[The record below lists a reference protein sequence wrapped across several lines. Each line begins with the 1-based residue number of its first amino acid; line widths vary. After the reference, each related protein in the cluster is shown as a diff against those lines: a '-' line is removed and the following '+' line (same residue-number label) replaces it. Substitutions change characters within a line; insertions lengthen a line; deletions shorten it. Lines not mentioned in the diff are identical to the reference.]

1 MGSELTMATRCPVPR
16 PATKSRVGRFAVVV
30 GSLVLFAV
38 SAPAQTTQAAPYKVI
53 VNASNP
59 VSWVKKSELA
69 AMFLK
74 KADSWPTGALVVP
87 VDQTERAAVRQSF
100 SRDVIGKPPA
110 AVKSYWNQLVFSGRT
125 VPPPEKL
132 TDEEVI
138 LFVKSTPSAVGYI
151 SATTKTKGVKVL
163 TVRS

>member
-1 MGSELTMATRCPVPR
+1 MATGYVTPR
-16 PATKSRVGRFAVVV
+16 PTTASRVGRWAALI
-30 GSLVLFAV
+30 GSLALFAV
-38 SAPAQTTQAAPYKVI
+38 SAPAQSTQPAPYKVI
-53 VNASNP
+53 VN
-59 VSWVKKSELA
+59 KSELA

-87 VDQTERAAVRQSF
+87 VDQAERAPVRQSF

-110 AVKSYWNQLVFSGRT
+110 AVKSYWNQLVYSGRS

-138 LFVKSTPSAVGYI
+138 LFVKNVPSAVGYV

-163 TVRS
+163 VVRS

>member
-1 MGSELTMATRCPVPR
+1 MATRYAPPQPTV
-16 PATKSRVGRFAVVV
+16 ASRIGRWAALI
-30 GSLVLFAV
+30 GSLALFAG
-38 SAPAQTTQAAPYKVI
+38 SAHAQATQLAPYKVI

-59 VSWVKKSELA
+59 VTWVKKSELA

-87 VDQTERAAVRQSF
+87 VDQPERAAVRQSF

-110 AVKSYWNQLVFSGRT
+110 AVKSYWNQLVFSGRS

-132 TDEEVI
+132 TDDEVI
-138 LFVKSTPSAVGYI
+138 NFVKNTPSAVGYI
-151 SATTKTKGVKVL
+151 SATTKSKGVKVL
-163 TVRS
+163 VVRS

>member
-1 MGSELTMATRCPVPR
+1 MATGYVTPR
-16 PATKSRVGRFAVVV
+16 PTTVSRVGRWAALI
-30 GSLVLFAV
+30 GSLALFAV
-38 SAPAQTTQAAPYKVI
+38 SAPAQSTQPAPYKVI
-53 VNASNP
+53 VNNSNP
-59 VSWVKKSELA
+59 VTWVKKSELA

-87 VDQTERAAVRQSF
+87 VDQAERAPVRQSF

-110 AVKSYWNQLVFSGRT
+110 AVKSYWNQLVYSGRS

-138 LFVKSTPSAVGYI
+138 LFVKNVPSAVGYV

-163 TVRS
+163 VVRS

>member
-1 MGSELTMATRCPVPR
+1 MATGYVTPR
-16 PATKSRVGRFAVVV
+16 ATTASRVGWWAALIGSLALFV
-30 GSLVLFAV
+30 GSAQAQ
-38 SAPAQTTQAAPYKVI
+38 APQAYKVI

-59 VSWVKKSELA
+59 VTWVKKSELA

-87 VDQTERAAVRQSF
+87 VDQAERAAVRQSF

-110 AVKSYWNQLVFSGRT
+110 AVKSYWNQLVYSGRS

-138 LFVKSTPSAVGYI
+138 FFVKNTPSAVGYV

-163 TVRS
+163 VVRS

>member
-1 MGSELTMATRCPVPR
+1 MGSGSTTAALR
-16 PATKSRVGRFAVVV
+16 PERQPTTASRLGRLAMVV
-30 GSLVLFAV
+30 GSLVLSAV
-38 SAPAQTTQAAPYKVI
+38 SAPAQTTQPAEYKVI

-59 VSWVKKSELA
+59 VTWVKKSELA

-74 KADSWPTGALVVP
+74 KSDSWPTGALVVP
-87 VDQTERAAVRQSF
+87 VDQAERAPVRQSF

-110 AVKSYWNQLVFSGRT
+110 AVKSYWNQLVFSGRS

-138 LFVKSTPSAVGYI
+138 RFVKSTPSAVGYV

-163 TVRS
+163 SVRS

>member
-1 MGSELTMATRCPVPR
+1 MAIGYVPPR
-16 PATKSRVGRFAVVV
+16 PTVASRVGRWTALI
-30 GSLVLFAV
+30 GSLALFAGY
-38 SAPAQTTQAAPYKVI
+38 AQAQTVQLAPYKVI

-59 VSWVKKSELA
+59 VTWVKKSELA

-87 VDQTERAAVRQSF
+87 VDQPERAAVRQSF

-110 AVKSYWNQLVFSGRT
+110 AVKSYWNQLVFSGRS

-138 LFVKSTPSAVGYI
+138 HFVKNTPSAVGYV
-151 SATTKTKGVKVL
+151 SASTKTKGVKVL
-163 TVRS
+163 AVRS

>member
-1 MGSELTMATRCPVPR
+1 MMATRCPVPG
-16 PATKSRVGRFAVVV
+16 PATNSRVGRFAVVV

-38 SAPAQTTQAAPYKVI
+38 SAPAQTAQPAQYKVI

-59 VSWVKKSELA
+59 VTWVKKSELA

-87 VDQTERAAVRQSF
+87 VDQAERAPVRQFF

-110 AVKSYWNQLVFSGRT
+110 AVKSYWNQLVFSGRS

-163 TVRS
+163 AVRS

>member
-1 MGSELTMATRCPVPR
+1 MGSESTKATRSVPR
-16 PATKSRVGRFAVVV
+16 PATALGVGRLAVVL
-30 GSLVLFAV
+30 GGLVLFAV
-38 SAPAQTTQAAPYKVI
+38 SAPAQTSESVPYKVI
-53 VNASNP
+53 INASNP
-59 VSWVKKSELA
+59 VTWVKKSELA

-87 VDQTERAAVRQSF
+87 VDQAERAPVRQSF

-110 AVKSYWNQLVFSGRT
+110 AVKSYWNQLVFSGRS

-151 SATTKTKGVKVL
+151 SASTKPKGVKVL